1 MWRIQIENRKEKSEL
16 DILCDKRNHTIYVIS
31 EIHKR
36 MEETQETM
44 DFWIKRLDEEI
55 EILENLNKKIERF

>member
-1 MWRIQIENRKEKSEL
+1 MKKEKSEL
-16 DILCDKRNHTIYVIS
+16 DILCDKRKHTIYVIS

-36 MEETQETM
+36 MKETQETM